1 MKAIVRD
8 TYGSTDILELKE
20 IGKPVPKD
28 HQLLVKVRA
37 ASVNPLDWHVL
48 RGEPFL
54 VRLMGFGILKPK
66 HKTLGADVAGTVEAV
81 GKDVTQFKMGDEVFG
96 SGMGVPGTGISMVRP
111 RPLSL
116 HRSYTH
122 WAMARSEAAVPLL
135 LAW

>member
-66 HKTLGADVAGTVEAV
+66 HKTL
-81 GKDVTQFKMGDEVFG
+81 
-96 SGMGVPGTGISMVRP
+96 SSRNS
-111 RPLSL
+111 R
-116 HRSYTH
+116 RS
-122 WAMARSEAAVPLL
+122 S
-135 LAW
+135 